1 MYTAII
7 LGSIQPIFSNSGESL
22 EEFQKRLENIPVLEI
37 QEWEEITST

>member
-7 LGSIQPIFSNSGESL
+7 LGSIQPIFSNPEESL

-37 QEWEEITST
+37 QEWEELTST